1 MGLLAFA
8 SSQTCAMVSRQM
20 PFSLAFCAKTFII
33 SYFLPKNALKIASKF
48 QPFCYNCSKKNQ
60 RQKMKLISWNVNG
73 ARACASKGALEWIK
87 QAKPDFI
94 GFQEVKAKAEQ
105 LPKDFS
111 QLGFNTLYVNSA
123 KRAGYSGVATLSNFK
138 SEIFNARFFDDDEG
152 RVIEHVFGN
161 THLFNIYFPNGQS
174 GDERLAFKMDF
185 YAKFLA
191 HIKALAKAGK
201 SVIFCGDVNT
211 AHREIDLARP
221 KQNEDVSG
229 FLPIERAWIDDVIAA
244 GFVDTFRLV
253 RGDEKDRYSWWSYRA
268 GARERNVGW
277 RIDYFFVSS
286 DLVPKV
292 KNADILADITGSDH
306 CPVMLEI
313 DL

>member
-1 MGLLAFA
+1 
-8 SSQTCAMVSRQM
+8 
-20 PFSLAFCAKTFII
+20 
-33 SYFLPKNALKIASKF
+33 
-48 QPFCYNCSKKNQ
+48 
-60 RQKMKLISWNVNG
+60 MKLISWNVNG

-105 LPKDFS
+105 LPKDFGE
-111 QLGFNTLYVNSA
+111 LGFNTLYVNSA

-221 KQNEDVSG
+221 K
-229 FLPIERAWIDDVIAA
+229 
-244 GFVDTFRLV
+244 
-253 RGDEKDRYSWWSYRA
+253 
-268 GARERNVGW
+268 
-277 RIDYFFVSS
+277 
-286 DLVPKV
+286 
-292 KNADILADITGSDH
+292 
-306 CPVMLEI
+306 
-313 DL
+313 